1 MTKEYKWFIRRN
13 FADLSDIV
21 DYYAANGWRPVN
33 FIYDNRDYIAVV
45 ERDKVEKV
53 KVKNENSKNNIKL

>member
-13 FADLSDIV
+13 FSDLANIV
-21 DYYAANGWRPVN
+21 DEYAADGWRLVN

-45 ERDKVEKV
+45 ERNKVGKVEMK
-53 KVKNENSKNNIKL
+53 I